1 MRPPESAPTTG
12 EERGGMRVAA
22 APLAQELYW
31 LLGLIG
37 AVLVVGFAYLYT
49 AKPAFAV
56 EPAAA
61 GAAARTAART
71 GAGRPKGSA
80 RSRRRKS

>member
-1 MRPPESAPTTG
+1 MRPPESASTTD
-12 EERGGMRVAA
+12 EERGAMRVAA

-37 AVLVVGFAYLYT
+37 AVLAVGFAYLYT
-49 AKPAFAV
+49 AKPALAV

-61 GAAARTAART
+61 GTAART
-71 GAGRPKGSA
+71 GAGRSKGSA